1 MAKKSRMGRNL
12 NALLGGATR
21 TRVTETSNDAATGIE
36 AEKAAS
42 TERQPAQQKADQV
55 SSSPEST
62 QANNPASA
70 ATNRPATIAPASDST
85 PTFESATKTSEAA
98 GEMPATNAAPESSA
112 TPAVTT
118 PTTSAAD
125 TPSAA
130 KPSPGL
136 TSGASPT
143 HSATPSITP
152 GKATELQADSHPSDR
167 LRMLGVDQI
176 TRGMYQPR
184 RHFDQDLLQELADSI
199 KAQGLIQPI
208 LVRAYGGKFELI
220 AGERRWR
227 ASQLA
232 GITDIPAIVRDMDD
246 QSVAA
251 VSLIENIQRAD
262 LNPLE
267 EAQALERLCGEFSM
281 THQQVAE
288 AVGRSRVAVT
298 NLMRLLELHDDVK
311 TMVDNGELDMGHARA
326 LLGAPRTEQSAIA
339 KRIVQQGLT
348 VRAVEKLVKD
358 MREGKSSASEPAK
371 PDPNIEALG
380 QKLGKLLGAPVSI
393 KHQQSGSGKL
403 EISYSSIDELEGI
416 LSHIK

>member
-1 MAKKSRMGRNL
+1 MAKKPRMGRNV
-12 NALLGGATR
+12 NALLSGALR
-21 TRVTETSNDAATGIE
+21 NR
-36 AEKAAS
+36 
-42 TERQPAQQKADQV
+42 
-55 SSSPEST
+55 SSSDNEPVK
-62 QANNPASA
+62 
-70 ATNRPATIAPASDST
+70 
-85 PTFESATKTSEAA
+85 ESATVIVEQTTNKLESDSAVDLA
-98 GEMPATNAAPESSA
+98 GNVDLKDVDSKDNVEVDRSSEMPASVSR
-112 TPAVTT
+112 
-118 PTTSAAD
+118 
-125 TPSAA
+125 
-130 KPSPGL
+130 
-136 TSGASPT
+136 
-143 HSATPSITP
+143 ITP
-152 GKATELQADSHPSDR
+152 GTASDISQTNEANSPDSHPTDR

-176 TRGMYQPR
+176 TRGTYQPR

-267 EAQALERLCGEFSM
+267 EAQALERLCAEFSM

-311 TMVDNGELDMGHARA
+311 LMVDNGELDMGHARA
-326 LLGAPRTEQSAIA
+326 LLGAPTSEQPEIA
-339 KRIVQQGLT
+339 KRITQQGLT
-348 VRAVEKLVKD
+348 VRAVEKMVRDL
-358 MREGKSSASEPAK
+358 REGKTTSTSGPTK
-371 PDPNIEALG
+371 TDPNIEALG
-380 QKLGKLLGAPVSI
+380 QKLGKLLGAPVTI
-393 KHQQSGSGKL
+393 RHQKSGAGKL
-403 EISYSSIDELEGI
+403 EITYSSIDELDGI
-416 LSHIK
+416 LKHIK

>member
-1 MAKKSRMGRNL
+1 MAKKTRMGRNL

-21 TRVTETSNDAATGIE
+21 TRPADAEETDAGASSENTITSDLLK
-36 AEKAAS
+36 EKAS
-42 TERQPAQQKADQV
+42 KEPAKV
-55 SSSPEST
+55 SGPDEM
-62 QANNPASA
+62 A
-70 ATNRPATIAPASDST
+70 A
-85 PTFESATKTSEAA
+85 
-98 GEMPATNAAPESSA
+98 
-112 TPAVTT
+112 
-118 PTTSAAD
+118 
-125 TPSAA
+125 
-130 KPSPGL
+130 
-136 TSGASPT
+136 ASPT
-143 HSATPSITP
+143 KPVAKLDDTASVQTPIAAKAADQAIDTGAQTNPITV
-152 GKATELQADSHPSDR
+152 QADSHPTDR

-176 TRGMYQPR
+176 TRGTYQPR

-199 KAQGLIQPI
+199 TAQGLIQPI

-298 NLMRLLELHDDVK
+298 NLMRLLELHDNVK
-311 TMVDNGELDMGHARA
+311 TMVDKGELDMGHARA
-326 LLGAPRTEQSAIA
+326 LLGAPRADQPGIA

-358 MREGKSSASEPAK
+358 LREGKSPSSSEAPK
-371 PDPNIEALG
+371 TDPNIEALG

-393 KHQQSGSGKL
+393 KHQQKGSGKL
-403 EISYSSIDELEGI
+403 EISYSSVGELEGI

>member
-1 MAKKSRMGRNL
+1 MAKKTRMGRNL

-21 TRVTETSNDAATGIE
+21 NRPSDTESESSVEQENATLSDASPKSELGSSADVMAKPEATTKPAVSDSNTSSVTPPPANPVLVEHSAAMNE
-36 AEKAAS
+36 
-42 TERQPAQQKADQV
+42 
-55 SSSPEST
+55 
-62 QANNPASA
+62 PAS
-70 ATNRPATIAPASDST
+70 N
-85 PTFESATKTSEAA
+85 KTV
-98 GEMPATNAAPESSA
+98 
-112 TPAVTT
+112 AV
-118 PTTSAAD
+118 
-125 TPSAA
+125 
-130 KPSPGL
+130 
-136 TSGASPT
+136 
-143 HSATPSITP
+143 
-152 GKATELQADSHPSDR
+152 QADSHPTDR

-184 RHFDQDLLQELADSI
+184 RHFDQQLLQELADSI
-199 KAQGLIQPI
+199 TAQGLIQPI

-298 NLMRLLELHDDVK
+298 NLMRLLELHDSVK
-311 TMVDNGELDMGHARA
+311 TMVDKGELDMGHARA
-326 LLGAPRTEQSAIA
+326 LLGAPHNDQPGIA
-339 KRIVQQGLT
+339 KRIAQQGLT

-358 MREGKSSASEPAK
+358 LREGKASPTPEASK
-371 PDPNIEALG
+371 TDPNIDALG
-380 QKLGKLLGAPVSI
+380 QKLGKLLGAPVTI
-393 KHQQSGSGKL
+393 RHKTNGSGKL
-403 EISYSSIDELEGI
+403 EISYTSIDELEGI
-416 LSHIK
+416 LTHIK

>member
-1 MAKKSRMGRNL
+1 MAKKPRMGRNV
-12 NALLGGATR
+12 NALLSGAIRNRPGSTAPEKPVEESAGVTTRESGNKPEGGSSIDLANKN
-21 TRVTETSNDAATGIE
+21 VVAGQSSELQSPKIPSN
-36 AEKAAS
+36 
-42 TERQPAQQKADQV
+42 AD
-55 SSSPEST
+55 S
-62 QANNPASA
+62 SA
-70 ATNRPATIAPASDST
+70 AGPGLNVTDATQSDS
-85 PTFESATKTSEAA
+85 
-98 GEMPATNAAPESSA
+98 
-112 TPAVTT
+112 V
-118 PTTSAAD
+118 
-125 TPSAA
+125 
-130 KPSPGL
+130 
-136 TSGASPT
+136 
-143 HSATPSITP
+143 
-152 GKATELQADSHPSDR
+152 ELPPDSHPTDR

-176 TRGMYQPR
+176 TRGTYQPR
-184 RHFDQDLLQELADSI
+184 RHFDPDLLQELADSI

-311 TMVDNGELDMGHARA
+311 LMVDNGELDMGHARA
-326 LLGAPRTEQSAIA
+326 LLGAPTSEQPEIA
-339 KRIVQQGLT
+339 KRIIQQGLT
-348 VRAVEKLVKD
+348 VRAVEKMVKD
-358 MREGKSSASEPAK
+358 LREGKTTSTSGPAK
-371 PDPNIEALG
+371 TDPNIDALG
-380 QKLGKLLGAPVSI
+380 QKLGKLLGAPVTI
-393 KHQQSGSGKL
+393 RHQKSGAGKL
-403 EISYSSIDELEGI
+403 EITYSSVDELDGI
-416 LSHIK
+416 LKHIK

>member
-1 MAKKSRMGRNL
+1 MAKKNRMGRNL

-21 TRVTETSNDAATGIE
+21 GRAAQTQTATEQETPSVDE
-36 AEKAAS
+36 S
-42 TERQPAQQKADQV
+42 TTNQTDRKDPADQV
-55 SSSPEST
+55 SEADQSKTAAVTPISSSVTDSEST
-62 QANNPASA
+62 SALVDSAVVEPITTGSESVVDEDQSA
-70 ATNRPATIAPASDST
+70 ANSALAPKDYSADS
-85 PTFESATKTSEAA
+85 S
-98 GEMPATNAAPESSA
+98 NSSA
-112 TPAVTT
+112 SSGVEPLPAD
-118 PTTSAAD
+118 A
-125 TPSAA
+125 
-130 KPSPGL
+130 
-136 TSGASPT
+136 
-143 HSATPSITP
+143 
-152 GKATELQADSHPSDR
+152 HPSDR

-176 TRGMYQPR
+176 TRGTYQPR

-199 KAQGLIQPI
+199 KVQGLIQPI
-208 LVRAYGGKFELI
+208 LVRAYAGKFELI

-298 NLMRLLELHDDVK
+298 NLMRLLELHSDVK
-311 TMVDNGELDMGHARA
+311 GMVDDGELDMGHARA
-326 LLGAPRTEQSAIA
+326 LLGAPHSEQSGIA
-339 KRIVQQGLT
+339 KRIVEQGLT
-348 VRAVEKLVKD
+348 VRAVEKLVKGLRD
-358 MREGKSSASEPAK
+358 GKTPTTGAPARS
-371 PDPNIEALG
+371 DPNIEALG
-380 QKLGKLLGAPVSI
+380 QKLGKKLGAPVSVR
-393 KHQQSGSGKL
+393 HQRNGSGKL

>member
-1 MAKKSRMGRNL
+1 MAKKNRMGRNL
-12 NALLGGATR
+12 NALLGGATKNR
-21 TRVTETSNDAATGIE
+21 SVEADTE
-36 AEKAAS
+36 AS
-42 TERQPAQQKADQV
+42 TPLTGAEATEEKPSVTPVAPAVSTNPAQ
-55 SSSPEST
+55 
-62 QANNPASA
+62 
-70 ATNRPATIAPASDST
+70 
-85 PTFESATKTSEAA
+85 ESAPTAITPKSESA
-98 GEMPATNAAPESSA
+98 AAPEA
-112 TPAVTT
+112 DKTDLTT
-118 PTTSAAD
+118 DAE
-125 TPSAA
+125 
-130 KPSPGL
+130 SPVHAQL
-136 TSGASPT
+136 P
-143 HSATPSITP
+143 
-152 GKATELQADSHPSDR
+152 ADSHPSDR

-184 RHFDQDLLQELADSI
+184 RHFDPDLLQELADSI

-267 EAQALERLCGEFSM
+267 EAQALERLCAEFSM

-311 TMVDNGELDMGHARA
+311 SMVDNGELDMGHARA
-326 LLGAPRTEQSAIA
+326 LLGAPRTDQPGIA
-339 KRIVQQGLT
+339 KRITQQGLT

-358 MREGKSSASEPAK
+358 LREGKSGTTAEPAK
-371 PDPNIEALG
+371 TDPNIEALG
-380 QKLGKLLGAPVSI
+380 QKLSKVLGAPVNI
-393 KHQQSGSGKL
+393 KHQQNGAGKL
-403 EISYSSIDELEGI
+403 EISYSSVDALEGI

>member
-1 MAKKSRMGRNL
+1 MAKKTRMGRNL

-21 TRVTETSNDAATGIE
+21 TRPENAEESKNSVDVQSPDAN
-36 AEKAAS
+36 K
-42 TERQPAQQKADQV
+42 
-55 SSSPEST
+55 
-62 QANNPASA
+62 
-70 ATNRPATIAPASDST
+70 PASDEDSSSIST
-85 PTFESATKTSEAA
+85 TKTTA
-98 GEMPATNAAPESSA
+98 GQDSSA
-112 TPAVTT
+112 TVLVKDSANSQVGASSDAQIPTLTTKPALDAKPDHAKSASVMSVEKDANSS
-118 PTTSAAD
+118 SAAAVR
-125 TPSAA
+125 SEV
-130 KPSPGL
+130 L
-136 TSGASPT
+136 T
-143 HSATPSITP
+143 I
-152 GKATELQADSHPSDR
+152 QADSHPTDR

-176 TRGMYQPR
+176 TRGTYQPR

-199 KAQGLIQPI
+199 TAQGLIQPI

-246 QSVAA
+246 QSVAS

-311 TMVDNGELDMGHARA
+311 SMVDKGELDMGHARA
-326 LLGAPRTEQSAIA
+326 LLGAPRSDQPGIA
-339 KRIVQQGLT
+339 KRITQQGLT
-348 VRAVEKLVKD
+348 VRAVEKLVKNL
-358 MREGKSSASEPAK
+358 REGKSLTSSGPPK
-371 PDPNIEALG
+371 TDPNIEALG

-403 EISYSSIDELEGI
+403 EINYSSVDELEGI

>member
-12 NALLGGATR
+12 NALLGGASR
-21 TRVTETSNDAATGIE
+21 TRDVESERTPASGSE
-36 AEKAAS
+36 S
-42 TERQPAQQKADQV
+42 TESVAADDDSTNRIGSANTGRV
-55 SSSPEST
+55 ETEHAGKSAPESAET
-62 QANNPASA
+62 TSAS
-70 ATNRPATIAPASDST
+70 NSIASDSIA
-85 PTFESATKTSEAA
+85 PNS
-98 GEMPATNAAPESSA
+98 NAPNSNAPKNAPDDAPKQPSQPSTISSA
-112 TPAVTT
+112 NS
-118 PTTSAAD
+118 SAAQSPANDKASTSTLVNNTD
-125 TPSAA
+125 TQKDQQSADA
-130 KPSPGL
+130 
-136 TSGASPT
+136 
-143 HSATPSITP
+143 
-152 GKATELQADSHPSDR
+152 HPSDR

-208 LVRAYGGKFELI
+208 LVRAYAGKFELI

-298 NLMRLLELHDDVK
+298 NLMRLLELHADVK
-311 TMVDNGELDMGHARA
+311 SMVDNGELDMGHARA
-326 LLGAPRTEQSAIA
+326 LLGAPQSDQPDRVASLLKLIRTST
-339 KRIVQQGLT
+339 RWVLSS
-348 VRAVEKLVKD
+348 VRFWGRL
-358 MREGKSSASEPAK
+358 
-371 PDPNIEALG
+371 
-380 QKLGKLLGAPVSI
+380 
-393 KHQQSGSGKL
+393 
-403 EISYSSIDELEGI
+403 
-416 LSHIK
+416 

>member
-1 MAKKSRMGRNL
+1 MAKKNRMGRNL

-21 TRVTETSNDAATGIE
+21 GRSAEAQDQPVGEQEEPVVPIPTST
-36 AEKAAS
+36 
-42 TERQPAQQKADQV
+42 
-55 SSSPEST
+55 SSSEHESISPEST
-62 QANNPASA
+62 SVVVDSVTASPVSAVASDPANSSSVQVSRANDALTQSVTPSPTAEPAS
-70 ATNRPATIAPASDST
+70 SS
-85 PTFESATKTSEAA
+85 AA
-98 GEMPATNAAPESSA
+98 GSNAAGSNSEQQP
-112 TPAVTT
+112 
-118 PTTSAAD
+118 
-125 TPSAA
+125 
-130 KPSPGL
+130 
-136 TSGASPT
+136 
-143 HSATPSITP
+143 
-152 GKATELQADSHPSDR
+152 ADSHPSDR

-176 TRGMYQPR
+176 TRGTYQPR

-298 NLMRLLELHDDVK
+298 NLMRLLELHTDVK
-311 TMVDNGELDMGHARA
+311 SMVDDGELDMGHARA
-326 LLGAPRTEQSAIA
+326 LLGAPRSEQPGIA
-339 KRIVQQGLT
+339 KRIVEQGLT
-348 VRAVEKLVKD
+348 VRTVEKLVKD
-358 MREGKSSASEPAK
+358 LRDGKQSMISAPAK
-371 PDPNIEALG
+371 SDPNIEALG
-380 QKLGKLLGAPVSI
+380 QKLGKKLGAPVSI
-393 KHQQSGSGKL
+393 RHQRNGSGKL

-416 LSHIK
+416 LTHIK

>member
-1 MAKKSRMGRNL
+1 MAKKTRMGRNL

-21 TRVTETSNDAATGIE
+21 
-36 AEKAAS
+36 
-42 TERQPAQQKADQV
+42 
-55 SSSPEST
+55 
-62 QANNPASA
+62 
-70 ATNRPATIAPASDST
+70 NRPAEADSGSDSGLEDTPRENSGAKLDSTTSKSAAPVLVEHSTAANRPVADSNSSAPAPKESQSVAPAKLVEKTTTPSQTSVTSDVH
-85 PTFESATKTSEAA
+85 A
-98 GEMPATNAAPESSA
+98 N
-112 TPAVTT
+112 PAVQS
-118 PTTSAAD
+118 PEIKPLAD
-125 TPSAA
+125 KPAEPSNKTVAV
-130 KPSPGL
+130 
-136 TSGASPT
+136 
-143 HSATPSITP
+143 
-152 GKATELQADSHPSDR
+152 QADSHPTDR

-176 TRGMYQPR
+176 TRGTYQPR
-184 RHFDQDLLQELADSI
+184 RHFDQELLQELADSI
-199 KAQGLIQPI
+199 TAQGLIQPI

-267 EAQALERLCGEFSM
+267 EAQALERLCSEFSM

-311 TMVDNGELDMGHARA
+311 ASVDRGALDMGHARA
-326 LLGAPRTEQSAIA
+326 LLGAPLTDQPGIA

-358 MREGKSSASEPAK
+358 LREGKISSASESVK
-371 PDPNIEALG
+371 TDPNIEALG
-380 QKLGKLLGAPVSI
+380 QKLSKLLGSQVNI
-393 KHQQSGSGKL
+393 KHQANGSGKL
-403 EISYSSIDELEGI
+403 EISYTSLDELDGI
-416 LSHIK
+416 LTHIK

>member
-1 MAKKSRMGRNL
+1 MAKKTRMGRNL
-12 NALLGGATR
+12 NALLGGASR
-21 TRVTETSNDAATGIE
+21 NRSADAE
-36 AEKAAS
+36 
-42 TERQPAQQKADQV
+42 
-55 SSSPEST
+55 
-62 QANNPASA
+62 
-70 ATNRPATIAPASDST
+70 
-85 PTFESATKTSEAA
+85 
-98 GEMPATNAAPESSA
+98 
-112 TPAVTT
+112 
-118 PTTSAAD
+118 
-125 TPSAA
+125 
-130 KPSPGL
+130 
-136 TSGASPT
+136 SGASASSENAAKTTTATTMETGSEPAADAST
-143 HSATPSITP
+143 TKKSPLVTDSVEHGTATKSEKPVLVEHSAAADDTESRSEQKP
-152 GKATELQADSHPSDR
+152 ATADNAGSPPQAEFGNKTVAVQADSHPTDR

-184 RHFDQDLLQELADSI
+184 RHFDQELLQELADSI

-232 GITDIPAIVRDMDD
+232 GITDIPAIVREMDD

-298 NLMRLLELHDDVK
+298 NLMRLLELHDEVK
-311 TMVDNGELDMGHARA
+311 IMVDNGELDMGHARA
-326 LLGAPRTEQSAIA
+326 LLGAPRTDQPEIA
-339 KRIVQQGLT
+339 KRINQQGLT

-358 MREGKSSASEPAK
+358 LREGKNTPAATTAK
-371 PDPNIEALG
+371 PDPNIEALSK
-380 QKLGKLLGAPVSI
+380 KLGKLLGAPVSI
-393 KHQQSGSGKL
+393 KHQANGSGKM
-403 EISYSSIDELEGI
+403 EITYTSIDELEGI
-416 LSHIK
+416 LTHIK

>member
-21 TRVTETSNDAATGIE
+21 QRATEEETQTAAATEKTSADQTNSPAAQAVTADPQPDLSAAHPAAGSVSSPLTTAATGSI
-36 AEKAAS
+36 
-42 TERQPAQQKADQV
+42 TETGGPSQFQKTQSSEGSLVTDSPVANPAQATD
-55 SSSPEST
+55 PFST
-62 QANNPASA
+62 GN
-70 ATNRPATIAPASDST
+70 ASDKV
-85 PTFESATKTSEAA
+85 ADNNEAS
-98 GEMPATNAAPESSA
+98 GIGIETLPADA
-112 TPAVTT
+112 
-118 PTTSAAD
+118 
-125 TPSAA
+125 
-130 KPSPGL
+130 
-136 TSGASPT
+136 
-143 HSATPSITP
+143 
-152 GKATELQADSHPSDR
+152 HPSDR

-311 TMVDNGELDMGHARA
+311 KMVDDGELDMGHARA
-326 LLGAPRTEQSAIA
+326 LLGAPRNDQPGIA
-339 KRIVQQGLT
+339 KRITQQGLT
-348 VRAVEKLVKD
+348 VRAVEKLVKGI
-358 MREGKSSASEPAK
+358 REGKSATAAGTVK
-371 PDPNIEALG
+371 TDPNIEALG
-380 QKLGKLLGAPVSI
+380 QKLGKTLGAPVSI
-393 KHQQSGSGKL
+393 KHQQNGSGKL
-403 EISYSSIDELEGI
+403 EITYSSIDELEGI

>member
-1 MAKKSRMGRNL
+1 MAKKNRMGRNL

-21 TRVTETSNDAATGIE
+21 NRAAETQAKPSVTDQEKPSVVATTTNQSNEAAAPTALSTTKPAISTPTTQSESPVVERVAAKPATANTGAAATVTKSAAATGNGS
-36 AEKAAS
+36 AANAAS
-42 TERQPAQQKADQV
+42 AQHSMAEPV
-55 SSSPEST
+55 SSK
-62 QANNPASA
+62 PA
-70 ATNRPATIAPASDST
+70 
-85 PTFESATKTSEAA
+85 E
-98 GEMPATNAAPESSA
+98 
-112 TPAVTT
+112 TT
-118 PTTSAAD
+118 PTAV
-125 TPSAA
+125 P
-130 KPSPGL
+130 
-136 TSGASPT
+136 
-143 HSATPSITP
+143 ATATTA
-152 GKATELQADSHPSDR
+152 GKAANSNVEPLPADSHPSDR

-176 TRGMYQPR
+176 TRGTYQPR
-184 RHFDQDLLQELADSI
+184 RHFDQALLQELADSI

-208 LVRAYGGKFELI
+208 LVRAYGGKYELI

-232 GITDIPAIVRDMDD
+232 GINDIPAIVRDMDD

-311 TMVDNGELDMGHARA
+311 GMVDEGELDMGHARA
-326 LLGAPRTEQSAIA
+326 LLGAPRTEQSGIA
-339 KRIVQQGLT
+339 KRIVEQGLT

-358 MREGKSSASEPAK
+358 LRDGKKPAASTPART
-371 PDPNIEALG
+371 DPNIEALG
-380 QKLGKLLGAPVSI
+380 QKLGKRLGAPVSI
-393 KHQQSGSGKL
+393 RHQKNGSGKL
-403 EISYSSIDELEGI
+403 EISYGSIDELEGI

>member
-1 MAKKSRMGRNL
+1 MAKKPRMGRNV
-12 NALLGGATR
+12 NALLSGALR
-21 TRVTETSNDAATGIE
+21 
-36 AEKAAS
+36 
-42 TERQPAQQKADQV
+42 
-55 SSSPEST
+55 
-62 QANNPASA
+62 
-70 ATNRPATIAPASDST
+70 NRAGSASDSVK
-85 PTFESATKTSEAA
+85 ESANESANERDADSAISPTDRASTDIKRSEPTPSVVPLTTESETTES
-98 GEMPATNAAPESSA
+98 GEK
-112 TPAVTT
+112 
-118 PTTSAAD
+118 
-125 TPSAA
+125 PSAA
-130 KPSPGL
+130 VATP
-136 TSGASPT
+136 GASTVTPVHMASDESNPVRSPSSNLEQVQMPADAHPT
-143 HSATPSITP
+143 
-152 GKATELQADSHPSDR
+152 DR

-176 TRGMYQPR
+176 TRGTYQPR

-298 NLMRLLELHDDVK
+298 NLMRLLELHDGVK
-311 TMVDNGELDMGHARA
+311 LMVDNGELDMGHARA
-326 LLGAPRTEQSAIA
+326 LLGAPTSDQPDIA
-339 KRIVQQGLT
+339 KRITQQGLT

-358 MREGKSSASEPAK
+358 LREGKTATSQGPSK
-371 PDPNIEALG
+371 TDPNIEALG
-380 QKLGKLLGAPVSI
+380 QKLGKLLGAPVTI
-393 KHQQSGSGKL
+393 RHQKSGAGKL
-403 EISYSSIDELEGI
+403 EITYSSIDELDGI
-416 LSHIK
+416 LKHIK

>member
-1 MAKKSRMGRNL
+1 MAKKTRMGRNL
-12 NALLGGATR
+12 NALLGGASRNRPDNSGESTSDALASKPV
-21 TRVTETSNDAATGIE
+21 TTEPATDLTGSKTLSPGNDASSVGTDSFAAEHQATSTSEPAASIPSVTEVRQAANMDQSN
-36 AEKAAS
+36 
-42 TERQPAQQKADQV
+42 QV
-55 SSSPEST
+55 L
-62 QANNPASA
+62 ANNPDQQEAGSNQA
-70 ATNRPATIAPASDST
+70 DST
-85 PTFESATKTSEAA
+85 PQAA
-98 GEMPATNAAPESSA
+98 QKVE
-112 TPAVTT
+112 V
-118 PTTSAAD
+118 
-125 TPSAA
+125 
-130 KPSPGL
+130 
-136 TSGASPT
+136 
-143 HSATPSITP
+143 
-152 GKATELQADSHPSDR
+152 QADSHPNDR

-176 TRGMYQPR
+176 TRGEYQPR

-208 LVRAYGGKFELI
+208 LVRAYGGKYELI

-298 NLMRLLELHDDVK
+298 NLMRLLELHDAVK
-311 TMVDNGELDMGHARA
+311 GMVDEGELDMGHARA
-326 LLGAPRTEQSAIA
+326 LLGAPRNDQPDIA

-358 MREGKSSASEPAK
+358 LREGKTPATTETAK
-371 PDPNIEALG
+371 TDPNIEALG
-380 QKLGKLLGAPVSI
+380 QKLGKLLGAPVNI
-393 KHQQSGSGKL
+393 RHQKSGSGKL

-416 LSHIK
+416 LKHIK

>member
-1 MAKKSRMGRNL
+1 MAKKTRMGRNL

-21 TRVTETSNDAATGIE
+21 NRTTDDDSGASAVPKTTAKPEVASKPDSAATSQTVSSSE
-36 AEKAAS
+36 SASSLESVSRPQAVASLEKPLDNSPIDSSAPKSTNPVLVEHSAAMDEAAS
-42 TERQPAQQKADQV
+42 TSQ
-55 SSSPEST
+55 T
-62 QANNPASA
+62 
-70 ATNRPATIAPASDST
+70 T
-85 PTFESATKTSEAA
+85 
-98 GEMPATNAAPESSA
+98 
-112 TPAVTT
+112 VTV
-118 PTTSAAD
+118 
-125 TPSAA
+125 
-130 KPSPGL
+130 
-136 TSGASPT
+136 
-143 HSATPSITP
+143 
-152 GKATELQADSHPSDR
+152 QADSHPTDR

-184 RHFDQDLLQELADSI
+184 RHFDQELLQELADSI
-199 KAQGLIQPI
+199 TAQGLIQPI

-288 AVGRSRVAVT
+288 AVGRSRVSVT

-311 TMVDNGELDMGHARA
+311 TMVDRGELDMGHARA
-326 LLGAPRTEQSAIA
+326 LLGAPRTDQPGIA
-339 KRIVQQGLT
+339 KRITQQGLT

-358 MREGKSSASEPAK
+358 LREGKAAPDREAAK
-371 PDPNIEALG
+371 SDPNIDALG
-380 QKLGKLLGAPVSI
+380 QKLSKLLGAPVNI
-393 KHQQSGSGKL
+393 RHQASGSGKL
-403 EISYSSIDELEGI
+403 EISYTSIDELEGI
-416 LSHIK
+416 LTHIK

>member
-1 MAKKSRMGRNL
+1 MAKKNRMGRNL

-21 TRVTETSNDAATGIE
+21 SRAVETGRGVETSRAAQTPDQQQD
-36 AEKAAS
+36 
-42 TERQPAQQKADQV
+42 QPAVDQSNTSVTV
-55 SSSPEST
+55 SSSATDSEPEST
-62 QANNPASA
+62 QAESASPEPTSLMVESVTATPVSAVNGSPANSASAQAGDSDNVSINPAS
-70 ATNRPATIAPASDST
+70 PASTAEPAST
-85 PTFESATKTSEAA
+85 MHA
-98 GEMPATNAAPESSA
+98 SS
-112 TPAVTT
+112 TT
-118 PTTSAAD
+118 EQP
-125 TPSAA
+125 P
-130 KPSPGL
+130 
-136 TSGASPT
+136 
-143 HSATPSITP
+143 
-152 GKATELQADSHPSDR
+152 ADSHPSDR

-176 TRGMYQPR
+176 TRGTYQPR

-208 LVRAYGGKFELI
+208 LVRAYAGKFELI

-311 TMVDNGELDMGHARA
+311 RMVDDGELDMGHARA
-326 LLGAPRTEQSAIA
+326 LLGAPRAEQSGIA
-339 KRIVQQGLT
+339 KRIVEQGLT
-348 VRAVEKLVKD
+348 VRAVEKVVKD
-358 MREGKSSASEPAK
+358 LRDGKTPATKSPAK
-371 PDPNIEALG
+371 SDPNIEALG
-380 QKLGKLLGAPVSI
+380 QKLGKKLGAPVSI
-393 KHQQSGSGKL
+393 RHQRNGSGKL

>member
-1 MAKKSRMGRNL
+1 MAKKPRMGRNV
-12 NALLGGATR
+12 NALLSGAIRNRVSSNSEPAETNPVETISTDNKFTDNKSTDSKSTDSKSAESSSAEASAVERIPAQSTTAESVKDSANVSVESSLNTEAPANKLETGLSVDLPATTEATR
-21 TRVTETSNDAATGIE
+21 L
-36 AEKAAS
+36 
-42 TERQPAQQKADQV
+42 P
-55 SSSPEST
+55 P
-62 QANNPASA
+62 
-70 ATNRPATIAPASDST
+70 
-85 PTFESATKTSEAA
+85 
-98 GEMPATNAAPESSA
+98 
-112 TPAVTT
+112 
-118 PTTSAAD
+118 
-125 TPSAA
+125 
-130 KPSPGL
+130 
-136 TSGASPT
+136 
-143 HSATPSITP
+143 
-152 GKATELQADSHPSDR
+152 DSHPTDR

-176 TRGMYQPR
+176 TRGTYQPR

-298 NLMRLLELHDDVK
+298 NLMRLLELHEDVK
-311 TMVDNGELDMGHARA
+311 LMVDNGELDMGHARA
-326 LLGAPRTEQSAIA
+326 LLGAPTSDQPEIA
-339 KRIVQQGLT
+339 KRITQQGLT
-348 VRAVEKLVKD
+348 VRAVEKMVKD
-358 MREGKSSASEPAK
+358 LREGKTTSTAGPAK
-371 PDPNIEALG
+371 PDPNIDALG
-380 QKLGKLLGAPVSI
+380 QKLGKLLGAPVTI
-393 KHQQSGSGKL
+393 RHQKSGAGKL
-403 EISYSSIDELEGI
+403 EITYSSIDELEGI
-416 LSHIK
+416 LKHIK

>member
-1 MAKKSRMGRNL
+1 MAKKTRMGRNL

-21 TRVTETSNDAATGIE
+21 TR
-36 AEKAAS
+36 S
-42 TERQPAQQKADQV
+42 TEGDERPDEQV
-55 SSSPEST
+55 SKPDATASHTS
-62 QANNPASA
+62 ASA
-70 ATNRPATIAPASDST
+70 EAT
-85 PTFESATKTSEAA
+85 ESASRLA
-98 GEMPATNAAPESSA
+98 GISSA
-112 TPAVTT
+112 
-118 PTTSAAD
+118 D
-125 TPSAA
+125 TAP
-130 KPSPGL
+130 KPSVIPV
-136 TSGASPT
+136 SKAVVDSASRPK
-143 HSATPSITP
+143 SQNAENNQL
-152 GKATELQADSHPSDR
+152 AADSHPTDR

-176 TRGMYQPR
+176 TRGIYQPR

-232 GITDIPAIVRDMDD
+232 GISDIPAIVRDMDD

-267 EAQALERLCGEFSM
+267 EAQALERLCEEFSM

-298 NLMRLLELHDDVK
+298 NLMRLLELHDSVK

-326 LLGAPRTEQSAIA
+326 LLGAPQAEQPEIA

-358 MREGKSSASEPAK
+358 MREGKTASASTSSK
-371 PDPNIEALG
+371 SDPNIDALG
-380 QKLGKLLGAPVSI
+380 QKLSKQLGAPVNI
-393 KHQQSGSGKL
+393 KHQQNGSGKL
-403 EISYSSIDELEGI
+403 EISYSTIDELEGI